1 MKTRKNEYDEIT
13 DNNENNENENNEN
26 KNENNIIDIKF
37 QEIPKNKK
45 KILLYSVADKLYI
58 FIGFSFSYG
67 IKFIRVFINIT
78 GIYFIWIF
86 LHYIASHLY
95 VRMCVP
101 NTVIGFLLSPFMT
114 STPHCQGLR
123 WIVFNAANM
132 INNMWI
138 ILGTWITSNILVV
151 TRDTTTP

>member
-1 MKTRKNEYDEIT
+1 MKTRKNEYENIVYNT
-13 DNNENNENENNEN
+13 LKEGPNN
-26 KNENNIIDIKF
+26 
-37 QEIPKNKK
+37 
-45 KILLYSVADKLYI
+45 KINLFLYNVVDKVYI
-58 FIGFSFSYG
+58 FIGFSFGYG

-78 GIYFIWIF
+78 GIYLVWIF

-101 NTVIGFLLSPFMT
+101 STVIGFLLSPFMT
-114 STPHCQGLR
+114 ATPHCQGLR

-138 ILGTWITSNILVV
+138 ILGAWIMSNVLVV
-151 TRDTTTP
+151 TQDTSRP

>member
-1 MKTRKNEYDEIT
+1 MRTKIKYDCAENIL
-13 DNNENNENENNEN
+13 DNTVQ
-26 KNENNIIDIKF
+26 DI
-37 QEIPKNKK
+37 QKNKIK
-45 KILLYSVADKLYI
+45 LFLYNLADQVYI
-58 FIGFSFSYG
+58 FIGFSFGCG

-78 GIYFIWIF
+78 GIYLIWIF

-101 NTVIGFLLSPFMT
+101 STVIGFLLSPFMT
-114 STPHCQGLR
+114 ATPHCQGLR

-138 ILGTWITSNILVV
+138 ILGSWIMSNILVV

>member
-1 MKTRKNEYDEIT
+1 MKTRKNEYAENIV
-13 DNNENNENENNEN
+13 DNTIQETPNN
-26 KNENNIIDIKF
+26 KIKLF
-37 QEIPKNKK
+37 
-45 KILLYSVADKLYI
+45 LYNVADQVYI
-58 FIGFSFSYG
+58 FIGFSFGYG

-78 GIYFIWIF
+78 GIYLVWIF

-101 NTVIGFLLSPFMT
+101 STVIGFLLSPFMT
-114 STPHCQGLR
+114 ATPHCQGLR

-138 ILGTWITSNILVV
+138 ILGAWIMSNVLVV
-151 TRDTTTP
+151 TRDTPTP